1 MTSTWSEC
9 PLLYCCYCHALFPPW
24 SWGPLC
30 QRHPGLSSCAIR
42 DLLLKIYLCF
52 TIITHTLLYLSNP
65 FNYPINSRDCSND
78 EVLSDPEAR
87 KEIIAA
93 ITLATNATKKKATK
107 KKKRKNEEEEE
118 EEEERPAKKASKKEV
133 PLKSEEVTDDDDG
146 TSDENEKGES
156 SPIEQQWVG
165 CDR

>member
-1 MTSTWSEC
+1 MGTSLPASSRS
-9 PLLYCCYCHALFPPW
+9 LLM
-24 SWGPLC
+24 
-30 QRHPGLSSCAIR
+30 RHSGFTAENLS
-42 DLLLKIYLCF
+42 LLHNNHSYSS
-52 TIITHTLLYLSNP
+52 LSQSLQL
-65 FNYPINSRDCSND
+65 NSRDCSND

>member
-1 MTSTWSEC
+1 MSVR
-9 PLLYCCYCHALFPPW
+9 YYVAVIAMLFSPW
-24 SWGPLC
+24 PWGPLR
-30 QRHPGLSSCAIR
+30 QRHPGPSSCAIR
-42 DLLLKIYLCF
+42 DLLLNIYR
-52 TIITHTLLYLSNP
+52 LLHNNLSHSSLSHSLQL
-65 FNYPINSRDCSND
+65 ISRDCSND

-107 KKKRKNEEEEE
+107 KKRKTQEEE
-118 EEEERPAKKASKKEV
+118 EEEERPVKKASKKEAPV
-133 PLKSEEVTDDDDG
+133 KSEEVTDDDDG